1 MSFTQLMT
9 YVRCSEHYLFRYVL
23 GMKRP
28 PKKVMKH
35 GFALHETFAYHFDQ
49 KKQDSK
55 GLKPAEAK
63 EFFADV
69 FKNAL
74 EDYETEME
82 QAKSLL
88 TREYLAKERETDV
101 LELFDLGLKG
111 IDLYYKQLNP
121 KIRPDL
127 VEEAFSFPA
136 GKGVEVIGRID
147 LTDKKN
153 VIHELKTTR
162 HTPPKQDV
170 LSDPQISIYQIA
182 FETIKKRPAAG
193 VSKDY
198 LVMSKREPKIV
209 QFIVSRPV
217 VDKKTILWNIAAI
230 MEAVKRNIF
239 YCLHPAES
247 WICSK
252 EWCAYYKL
260 HQELK
265 KLGFDAFMAKH
276 APRYRPRRTLK

>member
-1 MSFTQLMT
+1 MKQVSFTQLMT
-9 YVRCSEHYLFRYVL
+9 YVRCPEHFLFRYVL

-28 PKKVMKH
+28 PKKIMKH

-55 GLKPAEAK
+55 GLKPSEAK
-63 EFFADV
+63 EFFAEV
-69 FKNAL
+69 FQSAL

-82 QAKSLL
+82 QGKSLL
-88 TREYLAKERETDV
+88 TKEYLAKEKETDV
-101 LELFDLGLKG
+101 AELLVLGLKG
-111 IDLYYKQLNP
+111 IDVYFRQLNP

-127 VEEAFSFPA
+127 VEEAFTFPG
-136 GKGVEVIGRID
+136 GKGIEVIGRID
-147 LTDKKN
+147 LTDKHN

-170 LSDPQISIYQIA
+170 QTDPQVSIYQMA
-182 FETIKKRPAAG
+182 FENIKKRPPAG
-193 VSKDY
+193 ISKDY
-198 LVMSKREPKIV
+198 LVLSKREPKIV
-209 QFIVSRPV
+209 QFAVSRPRF
-217 VDKKTILWNIAAI
+217 DKKTMLRNIAAI
-230 MEAVKRNIF
+230 MEAVRHNVF

-252 EWCAYYKL
+252 EWCPYYKA

-265 KLGFDAFMAKH
+265 KLGLQKFIEKH
-276 APRYRPRRTLK
+276 SR

>member
-1 MSFTQLMT
+1 MKHVSFTQLMT
-9 YVRCSEHYLFRYVL
+9 YVRCPEHWMFRYKL

-35 GFALHETFAYHFDQ
+35 GFALHESLAYHFEQ
-49 KKQDSK
+49 KKLDSK

-63 EFFADV
+63 EFFVEV
-69 FKNAL
+69 FKSSL

-88 TREYLAKERETDV
+88 TREYLAKEKEIDV
-101 LELFDLGLKG
+101 VELVDLGLKG
-111 IDLYYKQLNP
+111 IDLYYKKLNP

-136 GKGVEVIGRID
+136 GQGVEVVGKID

-153 VIHELKTTR
+153 IIHELKTTR

-193 VSKDY
+193 ISKDY
-198 LVMSKREPKIV
+198 LVLSKREPKIV

-217 VDKKTILWNIAAI
+217 VDKKTILRNIAAI
-230 MEAVKRNIF
+230 VEAVRRNIF
-239 YCLHPAES
+239 YCLHPVES

-252 EWCAYYKL
+252 EWCAYYKA

-265 KLGFDAFMAKH
+265 KLGLQKFIEKH
-276 APRYRPRRTLK
+276 SR